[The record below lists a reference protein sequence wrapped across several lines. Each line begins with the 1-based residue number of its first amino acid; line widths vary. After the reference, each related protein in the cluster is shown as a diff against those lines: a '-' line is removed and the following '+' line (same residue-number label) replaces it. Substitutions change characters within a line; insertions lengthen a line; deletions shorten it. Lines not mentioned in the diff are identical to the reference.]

1 MSIEANKA
9 LARRF
14 IDEIANRGNLAIA
27 DELFAPDFE
36 TRDAVVPTAPGS
48 GGVKQVFRAVLAAF
62 PDFHETVEDVL
73 ADEDRVMV
81 RWSTRG
87 TPPGAVRRYHA
98 DRQGSRMARR
108 VYPAR
113 EGRAVR
119 GDVTGAR
126 HARPAAATR
135 RDRRATSGRLGPAHR
150 RRHAALRTVRRQMS
164 AHARCMKASAEALA
178 QPLQISLLCRPGSG
192 RPASCIEMATSA
204 AGQQPLAGG

>member
-36 TRDAVVPTAPGS
+36 TRDAVVPTAPGPE
-48 GGVKQVFRAVLAAF
+48 GVKQVFRAVLAAF

-87 TPPGAVRRYHA
+87 TH
-98 DRQGSRMARR
+98 
-108 VYPAR
+108 
-113 EGRAVR
+113 
-119 GDVTGAR
+119 
-126 HARPAAATR
+126 
-135 RDRRATSGRLGPAHR
+135 LGPFAGIAPTGKAVGWR
-150 RRHAALRTVRRQMS
+150 GVFILRVKDGRFVEMWQVHDMLGLLRQLGATVVPPQ
-164 AHARCMKASAEALA
+164 
-178 QPLQISLLCRPGSG
+178 
-192 RPASCIEMATSA
+192 
-204 AGQQPLAGG
+204 AG